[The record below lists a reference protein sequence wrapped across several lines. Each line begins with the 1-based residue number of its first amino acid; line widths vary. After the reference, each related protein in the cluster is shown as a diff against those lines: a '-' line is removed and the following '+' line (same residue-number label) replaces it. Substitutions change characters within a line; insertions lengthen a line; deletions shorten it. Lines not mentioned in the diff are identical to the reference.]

1 MRKIPRIAIIGGGIT
16 GLAAAY
22 RISELAIAR
31 EMPVEVTILER
42 GERLGGAL
50 RTVVRDGFVM
60 ETGAD
65 SFLTEK
71 PWAAQLA
78 RRIALEAELIPTRAE
93 FRKTYVV
100 RRGRLVEI
108 PVGFSLLAPM
118 HLWPVITSP
127 LFSPWGKLRMA
138 LEPMIPKREDA
149 SDESLASFV
158 TRRLGREVLDRVAQ
172 PLAGGIYTPIR
183 KSSACGR
190 RCRASSRWSG
200 VTAA

>member
-1 MRKIPRIAIIGGGIT
+1 
-16 GLAAAY
+16 
-22 RISELAIAR
+22 
-31 EMPVEVTILER
+31 
-42 GERLGGAL
+42 
-50 RTVVRDGFVM
+50 M
-60 ETGAD
+60 ETGTD

-78 RRIALEAELIPTRAE
+78 RRLGLESELIPTRAE

-118 HLWPVITSP
+118 HIWPVITSP

-138 LEPMIPKREDA
+138 LEPMIPKREDRG
-149 SDESLASFV
+149 DESLASFV

-172 PLAGGIYTPIR
+172 PLAGGIYTADPNELSMR
-183 KSSACGR
+183 ATMPRFVEMERRHGSLMRGMRAAEAARARSSAAPAARDGVS
-190 RCRASSRWSG
+190 SSRC
-200 VTAA
+200 AAA